1 MAGRAR
7 TAASVHSDGGDKK
20 TALDSAV
27 SFFKSRLFCPA
38 FPGFT
43 GRSSRGGRR
52 VPSKDYSPVRPRF
65 AALLCESRE
74 TPDKTIMKN
83 KTSKSKSTVKEV
95 ATITVDTD
103 PTNLQP
109 FTLIYKTPSATR
121 RYPFCR
127 IVEAV
132 WLAKWIN
139 KRVNISVEVC
149 PA

>member
-1 MAGRAR
+1 M
-7 TAASVHSDGGDKK
+7 
-20 TALDSAV
+20 
-27 SFFKSRLFCPA
+27 
-38 FPGFT
+38 
-43 GRSSRGGRR
+43 
-52 VPSKDYSPVRPRF
+52 PSEDYTPVRPRSPPVWW
-65 AALLCESRE
+65 ENRE

-83 KTSKSKSTVKEV
+83 KTSKSKHAVKTV

-109 FTLIYKTPSATR
+109 FTLIYTTPSATR